1 MNNITDKIRIII
13 IKTIK
18 NEIFFY
24 FEKWELLLVFNIK
37 IAIVV

>member
-18 NEIFFY
+18 NKNSL
-24 FEKWELLLVFNIK
+24 FEQTNKNYY
-37 IAIVV
+37 